1 MILLVKPKKHKIK
14 KRNRIKKSIRK
25 TKLIYPKLNFSVKWL
40 WVFFVVI
47 IFVYWLFFIIKNTIF
62 KAENYIEQITYS
74 KYSVDMYDNPYLYKK
89 ISELIKYE
97 NFFVVAKL
105 KKLDIE
111 RSIKSEFPI
120 VEDVHI
126 IQPQKYTASV
136 QLDFYEP
143 DIVVQLWERKF
154 WVFWDYNFEIFS
166 GNKIWKN
173 MFSVE
178 LPQYVSGI
186 DSLDGLF
193 FEIPETK
200 FIQDM
205 EVISQWFPWYYR
217 LVYLPWSSMTVVF
230 ITDQKR
236 VYLNNQN
243 SLTWQ
248 IQNYNLLKKYYQDF
262 GKIKIIDLWSLE
274 DDKIIVR

>member
-47 IFVYWLFFIIKNTIF
+47 IFVYGLFFIIKNTIF

-143 DIVVQLWERKF
+143 DIVVQLGERKF
-154 WVFWDYNFEIFS
+154 GVFGDYNFEIFS
-166 GNKIWKN
+166 GNKIGKN
-173 MFSVE
+173 MFFVE

-205 EVISQWFPWYYR
+205 EVISQGFPGYYR
-217 LVYLPWSSMTVVF
+217 LVYLPGSSMTVVF

-243 SLTWQ
+243 SLTGQ
-248 IQNYNLLKKYYQDF
+248 IQNYSLLKKYYQDF
-262 GKIKIIDLWSLE
+262 GKIKIIDLGSLE